1 VTETAKSL
9 IKKRSINGPGDC
21 EAAIERG
28 ETLVPFDD
36 EEYASTSQTVCGS
49 VQSGIGRNGK

>member
-1 VTETAKSL
+1 MAQ
-9 IKKRSINGPGDC
+9 GDC